1 MGEGDRRGER
11 LSHDPYADLPALY
24 DLEHETFHDDV
35 DLYLRLAEVVGDPI
49 LELGCGSGRVLV
61 PLAMAGHRVTGIDR
75 SAAML
80 DQARAVVE
88 ETGVADRVTLIDAAM
103 TDADRV
109 AGAGFGL
116 VLVSLNGL
124 MHLTTAT
131 DQRRALAAARGALD
145 PRGMLV
151 IDTLNP
157 TPDAFATFDGRVVHE
172 GSWER
177 ADGTHVDRFSSRT
190 HCPAEQLIGTE
201 LWYDLTDPSGAV
213 RRVRSEFPMRYV
225 TPAELEL
232 LLELTGFVEWKLY
245 GSYDLDPFEDDS
257 ERLIITAEV
266 TPS

>member
-1 MGEGDRRGER
+1 
-11 LSHDPYADLPALY
+11 
-24 DLEHETFHDDV
+24 
-35 DLYLRLAEVVGDPI
+35 VVGDPI

-75 SAAML
+75 SAPML
-80 DQARAVVE
+80 DRARAVVE
-88 ETGVADRVTLIDAAM
+88 EAGVGNHVTLIDAAM
-103 TDADRV
+103 TDAERV
-109 AGAGFGL
+109 ADEGFGL

-177 ADGTHVDRFSSRT
+177 SDGTRVDRFSSRT
-190 HCPAEQLIGTE
+190 HSPAEQLIATD
-201 LWYDLTDPSGAV
+201 LWYDLTDPSGEM

-245 GSYDLDPFEDDS
+245 GSYDLDPFDDDS
-257 ERLIITAEV
+257 ERLIVTAEV
-266 TPS
+266 TPSAR